1 MSDPAGGLAALTG
14 AGRGRGGAGDR
25 GVPQDAP
32 RETPQDAPR
41 ETPQDAPWGALVL
54 IGPPGAGCRSV
65 AAELVAPG
73 ARCRDLEAVTA
84 ARLAVDPALA
94 HVVVAEE
101 VYRQAEARAAV
112 ELLEGARPGDALAL
126 GSGCLTSPA
135 VLRALDALRARGGT
149 VVALTAQARALARRN
164 GLDAPRSVAL
174 GPVHRTFVTLLRQRE
189 ALCRDLAD
197 AMVDTTGLSAS
208 RTAQLVREK
217 VVL

>member
-1 MSDPAGGLAALTG
+1 MSDPTGDLTAPTG
-14 AGRGRGGAGDR
+14 AAPTDATRGGRSAGDR
-25 GVPQDAP
+25 DAP
-32 RETPQDAPR
+32 QGTPQDTPR
-41 ETPQDAPWGALVL
+41 GTSRGALVL

-149 VVALTAQARALARRN
+149 VVALTAQARSLARRN

>member
-25 GVPQDAP
+25 GVP

>member
-1 MSDPAGGLAALTG
+1 MRVLIIADDLTGALDSAVTLTG
-14 AGRGRGGAGDR
+14 AGLRCVVARRPAD
-25 GVPQDAP
+25 
-32 RETPQDAPR
+32 
-41 ETPQDAPWGALVL
+41 
-54 IGPPGAGCRSV
+54 V
-65 AAELVAPG
+65 AA
-73 ARCRDLEAVTA
+73 
-84 ARLAVDPALA
+84 ALA
-94 HVVVAEE
+94 EE
-101 VYRQAEARAAV
+101 PDVLSISTASREGSAAEARAAV

-149 VVALTAQARALARRN
+149 VVALTAQARSLARRN

-217 VVL
+217 VVLRRQP

>member
-1 MSDPAGGLAALTG
+1 MSDPTGDLTAPTG
-14 AGRGRGGAGDR
+14 AAPTDATRGGRSAGDR
-25 GVPQDAP
+25 DAP
-32 RETPQDAPR
+32 QGTPQDTPR
-41 ETPQDAPWGALVL
+41 DVPRGALVL

-149 VVALTAQARALARRN
+149 VVALTAQARSLARRN

>member
-1 MSDPAGGLAALTG
+1 MSDPTGDLTAPTG
-14 AGRGRGGAGDR
+14 AAPTDATRGGGSAGDR
-25 GVPQDAP
+25 DAP
-32 RETPQDAPR
+32 QGTPQDTPR
-41 ETPQDAPWGALVL
+41 DVPRGALVL

-149 VVALTAQARALARRN
+149 VVALTAQARSLARRN

>member
-1 MSDPAGGLAALTG
+1 MSDPTGDLTAPTG
-14 AGRGRGGAGDR
+14 AGRGRGSAGDR
-25 GVPQDAP
+25 DAP
-32 RETPQDAPR
+32 QGTPQDTPWDEPR
-41 ETPQDAPWGALVL
+41 GALVL

-149 VVALTAQARALARRN
+149 VVALTAQARSLARRN

-217 VVL
+217 VVLRRQP